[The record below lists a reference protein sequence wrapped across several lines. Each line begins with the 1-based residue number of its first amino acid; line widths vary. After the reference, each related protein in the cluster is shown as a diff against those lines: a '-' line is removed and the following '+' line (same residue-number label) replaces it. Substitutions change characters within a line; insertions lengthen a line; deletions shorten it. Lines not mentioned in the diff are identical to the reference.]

1 MAEALVPGPS
11 HRVALCDDR
20 DERHRDQELPD
31 PPPCTGRT
39 LRHAF
44 SDDAIALIHQV
55 GRECLEWSTTS
66 PSKPSSPRSPPA
78 QPSSTD
84 RHICTSNCQDLW
96 MSFFRRL
103 PPRLV
108 SRRVVRRVP
117 LLNVLLLARGRRGGA
132 HDSVATVCHSGREGS
147 AVRDLT

>member
-55 GRECLEWSTTS
+55 GRGMPRAVHNLAVQALVAAFATSTAIIN
-66 PSKPSSPRSPPA
+66 RPA
-78 QPSSTD
+78 
-84 RHICTSNCQDLW
+84 HL
-96 MSFFRRL
+96 
-103 PPRLV
+103 
-108 SRRVVRRVP
+108 
-117 LLNVLLLARGRRGGA
+117 
-132 HDSVATVCHSGREGS
+132 HE
-147 AVRDLT
+147 